1 MEWERGGDG
10 MNWDIRID
18 ICTTTMCKTDN
29 QWEAVVQHRRLSSML
44 CDDLE
49 GWNGGWQEE
58 GSTGR
63 GYIYTHMA
71 DSLCCTAETKH
82 CKTIIPQC

>member
-1 MEWERGGDG
+1 
-10 MNWDIRID
+10 
-18 ICTTTMCKTDN
+18 
-29 QWEAVVQHRRLSSML
+29 ML

-63 GYIYTHMA
+63 GYVYTHMA